1 MHIELVVNTM
11 PKYNFINDDIVIDLE
26 LSHTMQDLIDK
37 AEKADILEDYGL
49 YMNLADA
56 IDSQAKKEVS
66 KHLITDNEWKKLVS
80 RYTIQ

>member
-11 PKYNFINDDIVIDLE
+11 PKYNFINDDIVIDFE
-26 LSHTMQDLIDK
+26 LSHTMKDLVDK
-37 AEKADILEDYGL
+37 AEKADIFEDSGL

-66 KHLITDNEWKKLVS
+66 KHLITDNEWKILVS
-80 RYTIQ
+80 RYTLQ